1 MENNSAKMAR
11 LLGRLKVE
19 MNGAVTDSMRERG
32 IAYPLN
38 YGVSIPTVRAIASE
52 YAPDHSMAK
61 LLYQQQV
68 RELKLSAI
76 IVADPALITPEELDF
91 WRQGIEN
98 TEVAEHLAALT
109 GDAHISQEVVA
120 RIASEWLTADSDLVK
135 YTALLSLARLA
146 ANGVANGASNLPTDL
161 ETALAPAVM
170 SAKRYVWQ
178 GLVALLSRLATV
190 SPDTKGAIRALL
202 DKAEADRSPSAQ
214 YLREELEWQL

>member
-52 YAPDHSMAK
+52 YAPDHSLAK
-61 LLYQQQV
+61 LLYRQQV

-76 IVADPALITPEELDF
+76 IVADPALVTPEELDF
-91 WRQGIEN
+91 WQQGIEN

-109 GDAHISQEVVA
+109 GDARISQEVAA
-120 RIASEWLTADSDLVK
+120 RIVSEWLTADSDLVK

-146 ANGVANGASNLPTDL
+146 ANGTGNMPADL
-161 ETALAPAVM
+161 EAALAPAVM

-178 GLVALLSRLATV
+178 GLVALLSRLAMV
-190 SPDTKGAIRALL
+190 SPDTKGAMRALL
-202 DKAEADRSPSAQ
+202 DKAEAEHTPSAH
-214 YLREELEWQL
+214 YLREEFEWQL

>member
-1 MENNSAKMAR
+1 MAR

-32 IAYPLN
+32 ITYPLN

-52 YAPDHSMAK
+52 YAPDHSLAK
-61 LLYQQQV
+61 LLYRQQV

-76 IVADPALITPEELDF
+76 IVADPALVTPEELDF

-109 GDAHISQEVVA
+109 GDTRISQEVVA
-120 RIASEWLTADSDLVK
+120 RIVSEWLTADSDLVK

-146 ANGVANGASNLPTDL
+146 ANGTGNMPADL
-161 ETALAPAVM
+161 EAALAPAVM

-202 DKAEADRSPSAQ
+202 DKAEADRTPSAQ